1 MNRELLK
8 GSLELMVLHILSE
21 ESDYGYSIVRKLKKK
36 SGKFLQSGEGTLYP
50 HLYTLEKKELIK
62 SKWVCMENGRK
73 RKYYSITSKG
83 KRHLKKQKIQ
93 WLKLVSLVT
102 SIIEDESYALKYEL
116 SLS

>member
-21 ESDYGYSIVRKLKKK
+21 ESDYGYSIVRKLKQK
-36 SGKFLQSGEGTLYP
+36 SGKIFQSGEGTLYP
-50 HLYTLEKKELIK
+50 HLYTLEKKDFIRG
-62 SKWVCMENGRK
+62 KWILMENGRK
-73 RKYYSITSKG
+73 RKYYSLTTKG
-83 KRHLKKQKIQ
+83 ESHLKKQKIQ

-102 SIIEDESYALKYEL
+102 SIIEDESYVLKYEL